1 MAKVKQDKNIIKAN
15 VVSKGEPIK
24 ANIVQNEKTIKGSG
38 TRRKRFYLH
47 IKMVVRMGHENMAH
61 IF

>member
-1 MAKVKQDKNIIKAN
+1 MKGGMCNEKNSISRHDHFGNIYDVK
-15 VVSKGEPIK
+15 
-24 ANIVQNEKTIKGSG
+24 NEKTIKGSG

-47 IKMVVRMGHENMAH
+47 IKMVVHMGHENMAH